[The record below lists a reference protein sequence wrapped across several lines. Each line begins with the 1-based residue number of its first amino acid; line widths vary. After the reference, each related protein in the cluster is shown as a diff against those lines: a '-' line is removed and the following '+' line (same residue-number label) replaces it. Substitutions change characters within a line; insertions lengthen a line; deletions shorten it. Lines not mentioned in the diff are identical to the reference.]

1 VVIAGE
7 SDEILRVAPL
17 SAVFITGFPAMPM
30 PREED
35 DDLFHRE
42 ADVDFDDA
50 DEKPKKKTAKKKV
63 AKKKAAA
70 PKKAAPAPA
79 PKKTT
84 KKKVKRAPAK
94 EIEELEEEEAPA
106 PRKTAKKKPA
116 KVVIDK
122 PVPIK
127 KKAPAKP
134 SKPAKTT
141 SFGAGLFDEV
151 EEEREPVLQDPP
163 AKDEAPAVDFQRE
176 YTEADEPVERTG
188 AAAIDAKAGDD
199 KVDEYGRPAPLAN
212 YVVHVYELGRLKR
225 TIDRDFTPE
234 AAEAFATEF
243 SRTSKRYGR
252 SAVAGKKDTQPA
264 KELV

>member
-1 VVIAGE
+1 
-7 SDEILRVAPL
+7 
-17 SAVFITGFPAMPM
+17 MPM

-63 AKKKAAA
+63 AKKKAATSKKAATPAAA
-70 PKKAAPAPA
+70 PKKSA
-79 PKKTT
+79 
-84 KKKVKRAPAK
+84 KKKAKRVVV
-94 EIEELEEEEAPA
+94 EEVEEEEQVAPA
-106 PRKTAKKKPA
+106 PRKSAKKKPA

-122 PVPIK
+122 PVPVK

-134 SKPAKTT
+134 ARPAKTA
-141 SFGAGLFDEV
+141 SFGAGLFDEI
-151 EEEREPVLQDPP
+151 EQEHEALPQDPP
-163 AKDEAPAVDFQRE
+163 AKSEVPAVDFQRE
-176 YTEADEPVERTG
+176 YTEADEPVEGTG
-188 AAAIDAKAGDD
+188 AAAIDEKPADE
-199 KVDEYGRPAPLAN
+199 KVDEYGRPEPPAN

-225 TIDRDFTPE
+225 TIDRDFTAE

-243 SRTSKRYGR
+243 SRTSFRYGR
-252 SAVAGKKDTQPA
+252 KAVAGKKDTQPA

>member
-1 VVIAGE
+1 
-7 SDEILRVAPL
+7 
-17 SAVFITGFPAMPM
+17 MPM

-63 AKKKAAA
+63 AKKKTAA
-70 PKKAAPAPA
+70 PKKAAASASA
-79 PKKTT
+79 PKKTA
-84 KKKVKRAPAK
+84 KKKAKRVV
-94 EIEELEEEEAPA
+94 EEVEEEEEEAPA
-106 PRKTAKKKPA
+106 PRKTAKRKPA

-122 PVPIK
+122 PVPVK

-134 SKPAKTT
+134 ARPAKTAR
-141 SFGAGLFDEV
+141 FGAGLFDDEV
-151 EEEREPVLQDPP
+151 EESQEEAPKDPP
-163 AKDEAPAVDFQRE
+163 AKDEVPAVDFQRE
-176 YTEADEPVERTG
+176 YTEADEPVEGPG
-188 AAAIDAKAGDD
+188 AVAIDD
-199 KVDEYGRPAPLAN
+199 KVDEYGRPEPLAN

-225 TIDRDFTPE
+225 TIDRNFTAE

-264 KELV
+264 KEIA